1 MLEGIY
7 PIISYL
13 GVFMDMENKLPASKR
28 LIKSNR
34 SWMNGEFKGRFL
46 VTLSA
51 VIMIAATISITIFLT
66 SKGLQSFI
74 ENGVSPIEF
83 LTSPDWKPTG
93 ENPMYGALPFIFG
106 SFAVTI
112 LSALIAAPLGIG
124 AAIFM
129 TDIAP
134 SWGRKIMQP
143 IVELLVGIPSVVY
156 GFIGLTVLVPFIR
169 SNTSGIGFSLL
180 AGMIVLSVMILP
192 TITTIA
198 TDAMS
203 SLPKSLRD
211 GSYALGATRWQT
223 IRKVLIPAA
232 LPTLLTAVVLGMARA
247 FGEALAVQMV
257 IGNTRDL
264 PQSIVDA
271 SATLTTI
278 ITLNMGHTTYG
289 SVENNTLW
297 SMGLILL
304 IMSFIFILLIRYLSS
319 RRKV

>member
-1 MLEGIY
+1 M
-7 PIISYL
+7 
-13 GVFMDMENKLPASKR
+13 PASKR
-28 LIKSNR
+28 LVKNNR
-34 SWMNGEFKGRFL
+34 PWMNGEVKGKFL

-51 VIMIAATISITIFLT
+51 VIMIVATISITIFLST
-66 SKGLQSFI
+66 KGLQSFI
-74 ENGVSPIEF
+74 KNGVSLIEF
-83 LTSPDWKPTG
+83 LTSPDWSPTG
-93 ENPMYGALPFIFG
+93 ENPVYGALPFIFG

-124 AAIFM
+124 GAIFM
-129 TDIAP
+129 TEIAP

-169 SNTSGIGFSLL
+169 ENFAGMGFSLL
-180 AGMIVLSVMILP
+180 AGTIVLSVMILP
-192 TITTIA
+192 TVTTIA

-264 PQSIVDA
+264 PGSILDA

-304 IMSFIFILLIRYLSS
+304 VMSFIFILIIRYLSA
-319 RRKV
+319 RRKI